1 MTVLC
6 AQYLGVIYSNYDD
19 DNMINCVTSLHH
31 KSNLETLLYRYFIIC
46 LYKYVIIYCKD
57 TFCGTLESVTCI
69 KTLFEAF

>member
-31 KSNLETLLYRYFIIC
+31 KSNLETLLYRYFIS
-46 LYKYVIIYCKD
+46 LYKYVTMYYKD
-57 TFCGTLESVTCI
+57 IFCGTLESVTCI
-69 KTLFEAF
+69 ETLFEAF